1 MSTVARV
8 YTSVRGLSV
17 AIKDVGRF
25 REIVQILVR
34 HGFGAIITRLNLTE
48 TIGVKSL
55 MEYTDEQDNTYSTPQ
70 RVRMAI
76 EELGPTFIKLGQI
89 LSTRGDL
96 IPPEVIAELS
106 MLQDDVPEM
115 AWDDVVAQI
124 QAELGG
130 TIDELYTDFT
140 QSPLACAS
148 IAQVHRARLVGTD
161 TEVVVKVQRRNIA
174 DRIDSDLNIL
184 DFLARRAE
192 AFVPELQLMDPV
204 GIVREFDKAIRKE
217 IDFRNELQHIRKFHT
232 HFEGYEGVRI
242 PEVYGALSTPRV
254 LTMEFMGGVKVTKAP
269 DELGVDPYEIAP
281 RMLHVLF
288 KMIFKDG
295 YFHGDLHPGNIL
307 VDAEGSIGLI
317 DFGLV
322 GRLSDPQ
329 RENIMDIIIAMIR
342 EDYEALARA
351 FFDVGVKVPG
361 VRYDFAAF
369 QQDVVDVMQ
378 KHLEGRT
385 LNEIDVGA
393 YFGDLVAGAIRHRIK
408 MPPSYT
414 MVFKAL
420 MTIEGIGKTLAPN
433 LNLLEEAKPVV
444 RDLLVE
450 RYNPRRMLRQGIDTL
465 GAFSKFLRQFP
476 VTATQLLHDA
486 ENGELELQVN
496 IDRMDALLE
505 AQERQSRRQGQA
517 ILASGAAL
525 SGAVAMQ
532 AGEGALLGLNVPA
545 FILFAVAIALGGPLV
560 LGTLRRVRQGDD

>member
-8 YTSVRGLSV
+8 YTSVRGFTV
-17 AIKDVGRF
+17 AIKDVSRF
-25 REIVQILVR
+25 REIVQILVK

-55 MEYTDEQDNTYSTPQ
+55 MEYTDDEDNTYSTPQ

-96 IPPEVIAELS
+96 VPMEVVAELS
-106 MLQDDVPEM
+106 MLQDEVPEM
-115 AWDDVVAQI
+115 SWEDVVVQVE
-124 QAELGG
+124 AELGG
-130 TIDELYTDFT
+130 SVDKLYTDFV
-140 QSPLACAS
+140 QKPLACAS
-148 IAQVHRARLVGTD
+148 IAQVHRAKLAGTD
-161 TEVVVKVQRRNIA
+161 TPVVVKVQRRNIA

-204 GIVREFDKAIRKE
+204 GIVGEFDKAIRKE
-217 IDFRNELQHIRKFHT
+217 IDFRNEIQHLRKFAT
-232 HFEGYEGVRI
+232 NFEGYEGVRI
-242 PEVYGALSTPRV
+242 PAVYTELSTARV
-254 LTMEFMGGVKVTKAP
+254 LTMEFIGGVKVTRAP
-269 DELGVDPYEIAP
+269 DEFGVDPYEIAP
-281 RMLHVLF
+281 RMLHLLF

-307 VDAEGSIGLI
+307 VDGEGSIGLI

-322 GRLSDPQ
+322 GRLSDSQ
-329 RENIMDIIIAMIR
+329 RENIMDIIIAMIH
-342 EDYEALARA
+342 EDYEALARG
-351 FFDVGVKVPG
+351 FFDVGIKVPG

-385 LNEIDVGA
+385 LNDIDVGA
-393 YFGDLVAGAIRHRIK
+393 YFGDLVAGAIRHQIK

-420 MTIEGIGKTLAPN
+420 MTIEGIGKMLAPN

-450 RYNPRRMLRQGIDTL
+450 RYDPRRMLRQGIDTL

-486 ENGELELQVN
+486 ESGELELQVN
-496 IDRMDALLE
+496 IDRMDSLLL
-505 AQERQSRRQGQA
+505 AQERQSRRQSQA
-517 ILASGAAL
+517 ILAAGSAL
-525 SGAVAMQ
+525 AGAVAMQ
-532 AGEGALLGLNVPA
+532 AGEGVLLGLNGPA
-545 FILFAVAIALGGPLV
+545 FILFAVAVALGGPLV
-560 LGTLRRVRQGDD
+560 LGALRRVRRGEV

>member
-17 AIKDVGRF
+17 AIKDVARF
-25 REIVQILVR
+25 REIVRILVK
-34 HGFGAIITRLNLTE
+34 HGFGALVTRLNLTE
-48 TIGVKSL
+48 TVGVKSL
-55 MEYTDEQDNTYSTPQ
+55 MEYSDDEDNMYSAPQ

-96 IPPEVIAELS
+96 IPPDVITELS

-115 AWDDVVAQI
+115 SWEDVSAQLSE
-124 QAELGG
+124 ELGG
-130 TIDELYTDFT
+130 EISELFT
-140 QSPLACAS
+140 EFTEKPLACAS
-148 IAQVHRARLVGTD
+148 IAQVHRAVVAADGNP
-161 TEVVVKVQRRNIA
+161 VVVKVQRRNIA
-174 DRIDSDLNIL
+174 QRIDSDLNIL
-184 DFLARRAE
+184 HFLARRAE

-204 GIVREFDKAIRKE
+204 GIAREFDKAIRRE
-217 IDFRNELQHIRKFHT
+217 IDFRNELQHIRKFVT
-232 HFEGYEGVRI
+232 NFDGYEGVRI
-242 PEVYGALSTPRV
+242 PNAHVHLSTERV
-254 LTMEFMGGVKVTKAP
+254 LTMDFIEGVKVTRAP
-269 DELGVDPYEIAP
+269 DDFGVDPYAIAP

-288 KMIFKDG
+288 KMIFQDG

-307 VDAEGSIGLI
+307 VDQNGTLGLI

-322 GRLSDPQ
+322 GRLSDTQ

-342 EDYEALARA
+342 EDYEALARG
-351 FFDVGVKVPG
+351 FFDVGVKMPG
-361 VRYDFAAF
+361 VRYDYPAF
-369 QQDVVDVMQ
+369 EQDVVDVMQ

-420 MTIEGIGKTLAPN
+420 MTIEGIGKTLAPD

-450 RYNPRRMLRQGIDTL
+450 RYDPRRMLRQGIDTL
-465 GAFSKFLRQFP
+465 NAFSRFLRQFP
-476 VTATQLLHDA
+476 ITATQLLHDA

-496 IDRMDALLE
+496 VDRMDELIRTRARE
-505 AQERQSRRQGQA
+505 DRRRTRA
-517 ILASGAAL
+517 ILSSGSAVA
-525 SGAVAMQ
+525 GAIAMQ
-532 AGEGALLGLNVPA
+532 AGEGALLGLNGPA
-545 FILFAVAIALGGPLV
+545 FVLFAIALALGGPLV
-560 LGTLRRVRQGDD
+560 LGSLRGS